1 MKNLFNNTAP
11 NNKSWPVKKTV
22 FICTLIIISI
32 SFALFFYF
40 QNQTEREIKESIFEQ
55 QQKNQIDKT
64 KAIAEYVESTLN
76 LIMAKIEGLATSEAL
91 QQGNFQ
97 SANTGKI
104 LNDRFEQINDIT
116 PIDRLFLIDK
126 NGTSK
131 MNVAK
136 KGLPPYIGVNFHH
149 FEWIRES
156 KYNISPVFSDTYTGI
171 DGKHKIGL
179 AYPVVVNSTKGGY
192 AGSVVVVMPASEFFE
207 HFGNIY
213 DIRSPYLSVLDRK
226 AVQIVHPLPEL
237 VGKPFFGDEAQD
249 IIGHND
255 ELSNHLKTVSDEG
268 KPSSLIYKFRN
279 DERLNTGYPIMLNG
293 EPHYSLFVIS
303 PTSNIYSKIN
313 EIILTERLQMFSLIA
328 GIAAAVSI
336 LILFLTRWNNILDKE
351 VKYRTKELE
360 ESNKQISL
368 ANKKLEAANT
378 QLENKDKMQRE
389 FINIA
394 AHELRTP
401 IQPILGLTE
410 IVKNKTKDSEQKDLL
425 ATVIKNANRLK
436 KLSEDVLDVT
446 KIESNTLDLNREK
459 FNLVKVLFDIIN
471 ELQNNTFNN
480 KKINFEYNF
489 NNSESIIIFA
499 DKNRII
505 QVVSNLISNS
515 IKFIQNDGVISIGI
529 DEIQKAKNDGNG
541 SKIAV
546 VEIRDTGS
554 GIDKEIIAKLFTKFT
569 TKSFQGT
576 GLGLYISKNI
586 IEAHGGRIWAENNKE
601 GYGSTFSFYLPV
613 EE

>member
-1 MKNLFNNTAP
+1 MKNLFKKKDP

-22 FICTLIIISI
+22 FTCTLLIISI

-40 QNQTEREIKESIFEQ
+40 QHQTESEIKESIFEKQ
-55 QQKNQIDKT
+55 QNNQIDKT
-64 KAIAEYVESTLN
+64 KAIAENVESTLN
-76 LIMAKIEGLATSEAL
+76 LIMAKLEGLSTSEVL

-97 SANTGKI
+97 SANAGEL

-149 FEWIRES
+149 FEWIRELKDS
-156 KYNISPVFSDTYTGI
+156 LSPAFSDIYTGI

-179 AYPVVVNSTKGGY
+179 AYPVVVNSTKGGHI
-192 AGSVVVVMPASEFFE
+192 GSIVVVMPASEFFK

-213 DIRSPYLSVLDRK
+213 DIRSPYLSVLDSK

-237 VGKPFFGDEAQD
+237 VGKPFFGEEIQE
-249 IIGHND
+249 ITGHN
-255 ELSNHLKTVSDEG
+255 EGLNNHLKTVLGEG
-268 KPSSLIYKFRN
+268 KPSSLIYNFKN
-279 DERLNTGYPIMLNG
+279 DERLNTGYPIILNG
-293 EPHYSLFVIS
+293 VPHYSLFVIS

-328 GIAAAVSI
+328 GIAAAITI
-336 LILFLTRWNNILDKE
+336 LILFLTRWNNMLDKE
-351 VKYRTKELE
+351 VKFRTKELE

-368 ANKKLEAANT
+368 ANKKLESANM
-378 QLENKDKMQRE
+378 QLQNKDKMQRE

-410 IVKNKTKDSEQKDLL
+410 IVKNKTKDSDLKDLL

-446 KIESNTLDLNREK
+446 KIESNTLDLNKER
-459 FNLVKVLFDIIN
+459 FNLFKLLFDIIK

-489 NNSESIIIFA
+489 TNSESIIVYA
-499 DKNRII
+499 DKNRVS

-515 IKFIQNDGVISIGI
+515 IKFIQKDGVISIGVDKI
-529 DEIQKAKNDGNG
+529 KKAKNDGNG

-546 VEIRDTGS
+546 VEIKDTGI